1 MPSAQRAYSATRGC
15 SNPEGVQKRGNASR
29 RCSRGTTLFPFRV
42 NRGRKK
48 NKGDNAE
55 LTWPRH
61 HVRPVQLPVLAPQTR
76 SGTPRRRVAD
86 LALATLEES
95 HELFERAGEILR
107 AGYLSGWLLRLQEAI
122 ERGDERAGDVV
133 ALQAHERARVR
144 IGSRRE
150 ERLSRRTSTVR
161 EAV

>member
-1 MPSAQRAYSATRGC
+1 MLQDVARAEQPFSHSASIEEKQT
-15 SNPEGVQKRGNASR
+15 
-29 RCSRGTTLFPFRV
+29 
-42 NRGRKK
+42 

-76 SGTPRRRVAD
+76 SGTSLLRVAD

-95 HELFERAGEILR
+95 RELFERAGEILR